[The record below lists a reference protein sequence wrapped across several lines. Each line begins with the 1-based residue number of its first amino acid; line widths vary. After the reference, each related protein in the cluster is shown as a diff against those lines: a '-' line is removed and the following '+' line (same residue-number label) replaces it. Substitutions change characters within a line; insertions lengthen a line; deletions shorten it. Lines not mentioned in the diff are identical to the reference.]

1 MGEGIRHM
9 RHDLLRNDFTRRLA
23 QADLAAYECLARAG

>member
-9 RHDLLRNDFTRRLA
+9 RHCLLRIDITRLLA